1 MRLGAEQCHALAAL
15 AAAGPDGAIQTL
27 LTGHGFSVRMITE
40 LINGGLA
47 ALTHENMRAGGS
59 AHAASW
65 ITDAGRDALAIE
77 G

>member
-1 MRLGAEQCHALAAL
+1 MPSSVTHSLHSPLRVLTVRSKRFRLGTALA
-15 AAAGPDGAIQTL
+15 
-27 LTGHGFSVRMITE
+27 VRMITE

-47 ALTHENMRAGGS
+47 ALTHENIRAGGS
-59 AHAASW
+59 ANAASW